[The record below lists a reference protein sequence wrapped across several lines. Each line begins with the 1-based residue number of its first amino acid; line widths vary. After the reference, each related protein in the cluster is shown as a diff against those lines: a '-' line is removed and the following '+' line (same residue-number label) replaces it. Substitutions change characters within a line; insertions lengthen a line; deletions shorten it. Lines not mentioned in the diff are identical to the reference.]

1 MILKE
6 ARRASGAL
14 DVDDDDRGK
23 LAGGNWKTNEMCH
36 FTPAFTLAVTCG
48 KLTSCRHKLSEF
60 SDCVS
65 CVVGKWGE
73 LLSAK
78 AGKICEYQKAFVKI

>member
-60 SDCVS
+60 SDCVGS
-65 CVVGKWGE
+65 QCQRSRGE
-73 LLSAK
+73 LRR
-78 AGKICEYQKAFVKI
+78 GEMG